1 MVSRAAVTFSENVS
15 DEFQNSP
22 AENEEFIPPITLNII
37 IQPWLKNQKKW
48 FLEIISFL
56 QSKFSNFELS
66 PWNSDLNA
74 IFSLF
79 SNRSWLV
86 LICSSL
92 PFSGLKIYVKV
103 KTWNFY
109 IQKQFQTETVLNT
122 KTCLLHNILLFFS
135 ASITGCYIVTILFW
149 H

>member
-22 AENEEFIPPITLNII
+22 AEKEEFIPPITLNII

-48 FLEIISFL
+48 FLEIVSFL

-74 IFSLF
+74 IFSLL
-79 SNRSWLV
+79 SNRSWLA

-92 PFSGLKIYVKV
+92 PFSGIKIYVKV

-109 IQKQFQTETVLNT
+109 I
-122 KTCLLHNILLFFS
+122 
-135 ASITGCYIVTILFW
+135 
-149 H
+149 